1 MKFINIIL
9 ALVVL
14 AFAVSKKS
22 RSHRRESHCK
32 ADQYETAGFGC
43 ANKKT
48 KNESCTKNEMCKSGH
63 CDMAVKLCGVK
74 RRRF

>member
-22 RSHRRESHCK
+22 RSHRRSHCND
-32 ADQYETAGFGC
+32 DQYETAGFGC
-43 ANKKT
+43 ANKKA
-48 KNESCTKNEMCKSGH
+48 KNESCSKNEMCKSGH
-63 CDMAVKLCGVK
+63 CDLTIKLCGVK